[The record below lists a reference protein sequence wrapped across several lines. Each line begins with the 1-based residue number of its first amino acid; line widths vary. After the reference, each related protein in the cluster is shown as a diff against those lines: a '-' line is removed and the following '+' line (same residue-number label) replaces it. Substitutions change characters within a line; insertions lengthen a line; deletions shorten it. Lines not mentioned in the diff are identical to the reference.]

1 MKGYLLD
8 TQVFLWWLSDDS
20 RLGKVARNII
30 ADPDKTIYV
39 SAASAWEIAIKKA
52 LGKLKAPAELAE
64 ILEEE
69 GFLELPILFRH
80 AEYLEKLPW
89 HHKDPFDRILIAQ
102 ALAEN
107 LILITADRKFEL
119 YGISLV
125 RLW

>member
-8 TQVFLWWLSDDS
+8 TQVFLWWLSDDP
-20 RLGKVARNII
+20 RLGKVARDII
-30 ADPDKTIYV
+30 ADPDKAIYV

-52 LGKLKAPAELAE
+52 LGKLKAPTELAE

-69 GFLELPILFRH
+69 GFLELPVFFRH

-89 HHKDPFDRILIAQ
+89 YHKDPFDRMLIAQ

-107 LILITADRKFEL
+107 LILITADRKFEP
-119 YGISLV
+119 YGVSLV